1 MALLL
6 SKLTREDL
14 CPFQNWLV
22 EEITFVRCLACAN
35 AASSFVNNDK
45 RQYYF
50 SILLLS

>member
-6 SKLTREDL
+6 SKKTREDL

-22 EEITFVRCLACAN
+22 EEISFVRCFACAD
-35 AASSFVNNDK
+35 AATSFLNNDK
-45 RQYYF
+45 RQYCF